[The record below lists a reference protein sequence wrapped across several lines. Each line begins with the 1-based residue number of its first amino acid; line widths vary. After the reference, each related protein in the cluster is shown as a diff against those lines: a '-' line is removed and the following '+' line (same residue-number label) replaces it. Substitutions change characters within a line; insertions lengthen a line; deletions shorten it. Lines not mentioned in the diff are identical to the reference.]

1 MSCNACKKVTVLPEN
16 RLQYVANASYVTGK
30 DGLNYSIMKPLFPPA
45 RQPRG
50 GWGVVLEINKQQITF
65 RGNNAQS
72 IFASVV
78 STLKTNE
85 ITMRA
90 LDIWLNLNIIWRSR
104 SNEKYQTV
112 PISRLMELTNP
123 PPQ

>member
-1 MSCNACKKVTVLPEN
+1 MSCNACKKVALLPEN
-16 RLQYVANASYVTGK
+16 RLQYTATASFVVGK

-50 GWGVVLEINKQQITF
+50 GWGVVLEINQQQITF
-65 RGNNAQS
+65 RGRDPRS
-72 IFASVV
+72 VFASVV

-90 LDIWLNLNIIWRSR
+90 LDIWLNLNIIWLRRSTD
-104 SNEKYQTV
+104 KYQMVTL
-112 PISRLMELTNP
+112 SRLMELTNP
-123 PPQ
+123 PQQ